1 MSAGYLPRDFRKD
14 DWDVVAGI
22 AEMLRSRARDILDQ
36 GDIEGDWGPDQR
48 HKVEPLTQAIHA
60 QLATLDEAIKQ
71 ARAELAYIDYGA
83 RRAAYYRRREATKEA
98 AAS

>member
-1 MSAGYLPRDFRKD
+1 MANYLPQDFRKD

-22 AEMLRSRARDILDQ
+22 AEMLRSRAQEIVDQ

-48 HKVEPLTQAIHA
+48 HKVEPLTQALHDQIA
-60 QLATLDEAIKQ
+60 RLDEALKQ

-83 RRAAYYRRREATKEA
+83 RRAVYYRHRKAQET

>member
-1 MSAGYLPRDFRKD
+1 MTDFLPVDFRKD

-22 AEMLRSRARDILDQ
+22 AEMLRSRARGILDQ
-36 GDIEGDWGPDQR
+36 GNIEGDWAPDQR
-48 HKVEPLTQAIHA
+48 HKVEPLTQALHA
-60 QLATLDEAIKQ
+60 QIATLDEALKQ

-83 RRAAYYRRREATKEA
+83 RLSAYRRRKAEEA